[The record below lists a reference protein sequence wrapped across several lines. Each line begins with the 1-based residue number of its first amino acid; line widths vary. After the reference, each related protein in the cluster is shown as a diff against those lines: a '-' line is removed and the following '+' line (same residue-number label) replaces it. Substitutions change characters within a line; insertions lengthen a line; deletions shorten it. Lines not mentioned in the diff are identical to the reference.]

1 MISWIKGII
10 VDYWQTNNKFF
21 ILINCRDLGYEVQVL
36 ETTFTKV
43 KTKAIS
49 KEDFTLWIKHIKKEE
64 SDSLF
69 GFLSKDQKDFFTEIL
84 NVRGV
89 GSQIAMSLLGKFS
102 TNELVTAI
110 NKKEKKLISSVPG
123 IGQKMTERLILEL
136 GSKLSTKSNNLKDN
150 SEFFEN
156 KELNSILKDLEITL
170 YSLNYQKKEIKWLIP
185 VLINQIKKENK
196 LTEENCNVSFEYLL
210 KFAMDYLNKNNSN
223 LGI

>member
-36 ETTFTKV
+36 ETTFTKL

-69 GFLSKDQKDFFTEIL
+69 GFLSKDQKDFFIEIL

-170 YSLNYQKKEIKWLIP
+170 YYLNYQKK
-185 VLINQIKKENK
+185 K
-196 LTEENCNVSFEYLL
+196 LN
-210 KFAMDYLNKNNSN
+210 
-223 LGI
+223 G